1 MLFNE
6 LAFLLFFP
14 VVVGLHFL
22 LPHKHRWALLLGASY
37 FFYMWWE
44 PAYAVLIFSS
54 TVVDYIAGLRMAG
67 QPERRDRR
75 IWLWLSLVVNLGLLF
90 AFKYFNFFSRSLG
103 SLFQWFDQPYSVPDL
118 DVLLPVGISFY
129 TFQTLSY
136 TIDVYRGR
144 LEPERHFGRFALYVS
159 FFPQLVAGPIERAG
173 NLLPQFRVEHTL
185 EPDNVRQGLFLM
197 LFGMFKKVVIA
208 DQLAT
213 IVAPV
218 YANPELYSG
227 PILVFATLCFAFQIY
242 CDFSGYSDIAIG
254 AARVLGYRIMVNFHR
269 PYAARN
275 IGDFWGRWHI
285 SLSTWFRDYVY
296 LPLGGN
302 RVKRTRWI
310 ANIMVVFLVSG
321 MWHGANWTFLV
332 WGGLHGSYYLV
343 QALWKPCRERCLGSI
358 GLSPEGHVWSALA
371 LCLTFVSV
379 CLAWVFFRATDLS
392 SAVTILSGMTEGW
405 GLLFEP
411 EILRQQMRSLVVS
424 QYHLLAVVLA
434 LAYLQLIEFSH
445 PGRHLEAE
453 VCARGR
459 WVRWGLYLSLGLFIL
474 NLGAIEEVPFVY
486 FQF

>member
-22 LPHKHRWALLLGASY
+22 LPHKHRWALLLVASY

-54 TVVDYIAGLRMAG
+54 TVVDYVAGLRMAAKAD
-67 QPERRDRR
+67 RRDRR
-75 IWLWLSLVVNLGLLF
+75 TWLWLSLVVNLGLLF

-103 SLFQWFDQPYSVPDL
+103 SVFQWFEQPYSVPDL

-144 LEPERHFGRFALYVS
+144 LEPEAHFGRFALYVS

-173 NLLPQFRVEHTL
+173 NLLPQFRVEQSL
-185 EPDNVRQGLFLM
+185 EPDNVRQGAFLM
-197 LFGMFKKVVIA
+197 LLGMFKKVVVA

-213 IVAPV
+213 IVTPV

-269 PYAARN
+269 PYAARD
-275 IGDFWGRWHI
+275 IGEFWGRWHI

-302 RVKRTRWI
+302 RVKRSRWI
-310 ANIMVVFLVSG
+310 TNIMIVFLVSG

-332 WGGLHGSYYLV
+332 WGGLHGSYYLIR
-343 QALWKPCRERCLGSI
+343 ALWRPCRERCLGAI
-358 GLSPEGHVWSALA
+358 GLRSEGRVWSTMA

-379 CLAWVFFRATDLS
+379 CLAWVFFRAADLS
-392 SAVTILSGMTEGW
+392 TAGTILSGMTEGW
-405 GLLFEP
+405 GALLEP

-424 QYHLLAVVLA
+424 QYHLMAVLLA

-445 PGRHLEAE
+445 PGRHLEE
-453 VCARGR
+453 QVCGR
-459 WVRWGLYLSLGLFIL
+459 NRWIRWGLYLSLGLLIL